1 MTTRTRRS
9 MAYFEAPFTLRVL
22 DGIQPVG
29 DDDINEDENIIEG
42 LSLASLSARSTF
54 IHIRPG
60 MPTPQTQLFGIAH
73 PERETAIK
81 KIRRQSH
88 AHPPAL

>member
-1 MTTRTRRS
+1 MTTRTKRS
-9 MAYFEAPFTLRVL
+9 MAYFEAPFTLRGL
-22 DGIQPVG
+22 DGIH
-29 DDDINEDENIIEG
+29 INEDENIIEG

-60 MPTPQTQLFGIAH
+60 MPTPQTQLFAIAY